1 MSAGLTVSTNV
12 GALNISRRLGLSSSK
27 ASDHAQN
34 LASGSRITRAAT
46 DAAALSIGNR
56 LEALVSNMEQ
66 ARRNAIQ
73 GNALMGVAVG
83 GATSIGQA
91 LDRMKLLTSITAS
104 DGVDDTARSLANEE
118 FQKLIEQING
128 VAAQTRFNGVV
139 LLDSTS
145 SLTFNFQV
153 NTESTDTI
161 AITMPILTT
170 TSMGVLGNI
179 STRADTLSAAT
190 LIDSALTTIRESIAE
205 FGAFQ
210 AQLQSSAENLAVG
223 VENAKAARS
232 SFVDANAA
240 EEMIEKSKY
249 EMLMQT
255 GFAALGA
262 TFRNLQQL
270 AAFVKEQG

>member
-1 MSAGLTVSTNV
+1 MSGLTVSTNV
-12 GALNISRRLGLSSSK
+12 GALNISRRLGINSSK

-34 LASGSRITRAAT
+34 LASGTRITRAAT

-66 ARRNAIQ
+66 SRRNAIQ

-83 GATSIGQA
+83 GAQQIAAQ

-104 DGVDDTARSLANEE
+104 DGVDDDARSLANEE
-118 FQKLIEQING
+118 FTKLVDQIDKL
-128 VAAQTRFNGVV
+128 AQQTRFNGVV
-139 LLDSTS
+139 LLDSTTALS
-145 SLTFNFQV
+145 FNFQV
-153 NTESTDTI
+153 NTDATDTLN
-161 AITMPILTT
+161 ITMPLLAISDL
-170 TSMGVLGNI
+170 NI
-179 STRADTLSAAT
+179 TGDITTRASTSSVAT
-190 LIDSALTTIRESIAE
+190 LVDAALTTVREAVAE

-210 AQLQSSAENLAVG
+210 AQLQSAADNLAVG
-223 VENAKAARS
+223 IENAKAAKS
-232 SFVDANAA
+232 SFVDANVA

-255 GFAALGA
+255 GFSALGA

-270 AAFVKEQG
+270 AAFVHDNG